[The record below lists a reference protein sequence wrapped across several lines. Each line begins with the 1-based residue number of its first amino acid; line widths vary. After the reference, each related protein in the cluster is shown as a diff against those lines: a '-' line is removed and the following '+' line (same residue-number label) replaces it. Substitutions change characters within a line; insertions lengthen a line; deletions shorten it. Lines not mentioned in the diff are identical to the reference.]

1 MSVGDVD
8 DQHRHPQ
15 EQQQPHPNTN
25 VSTSATTYTTYG
37 RWLIDIKTYHHFH
50 RKTFRR
56 KRNGLLNSFLFN
68 TIINTVT
75 INY

>member
-8 DQHRHPQ
+8 DQHKHP
-15 EQQQPHPNTN
+15 EQQQQQHPNN
-25 VSTSATTYTTYG
+25 TSATTTYTTYG

-56 KRNGLLNSFLFN
+56 KRNGLLNSFLFK
-68 TIINTVT
+68 TIINILT